1 MAIFPLEQ
9 YKFDAIYVL
18 TNGYYIEFR
27 QNGPEHQAITKTPEG
42 AVFDE
47 MGPSFSSSP
56 QVLVDEAITNLSSK
70 LGEIELSLQ
79 EIIQKQTPPPPPKNI
94 QFKIQGRVVT
104 KDGDPI
110 TRAKITP
117 NLFGFP
123 PTPPSLPNNNSP
135 LVGETP
141 NLLPEVF
148 IVPPINVDDAGY
160 FTYQYEGGVEIDFGA
175 SFISIEADAFFPKTV
190 GPTLV
195 KTGEQTLTKRSQAAQ
210 FTGSTSVVDTQLFQQ
225 EDGNFKSIIT
235 LKNNNTGETSI
246 GEGISLNRE
255 TAKKIAR
262 SKAAQGFAQVTTNDG
277 EETLV
282 IDVYDIGR
290 ITLQPTELN
299 LEKEEALVQQ
309 QVQRIENLEIEIAGK
324 AKLPFEV
331 KLTNIFNKQKE
342 NLKRTIFPAVLA
354 IIAKFG
360 PNVVHSI
367 LNGKI
372 DPLDDKVC
380 PSKEEIELAI
390 KKRNQL
396 VRQLNNIYKVVRTI
410 SKVLRV
416 TNALLIGL
424 NIGLKIAQVLTTIP
438 TTPFTPFGLKAFYS
452 GLTEKGFKVIEKR
465 LEIAGIAVTILTIIA
480 ATVGATL
487 AAIINL
493 LNSLDFLI
501 QSCSEEIDP
510 ETGQSRIP
518 FVQINE
524 ELNNFIDPSTG
535 EPEDVIDPLTGNPYP
550 YKGFTFEIKQDT
562 SQNFQ
567 YPKRF
572 AIARNIQGIQML
584 RSESSFA
591 SNPGILIEELKFIID
606 RDNLRAD

>member
-1 MAIFPLEQ
+1 MAIFPPEQ

-18 TNGYYIEFR
+18 NNGYYIEFK

-42 AVFDE
+42 AVFSEGDS
-47 MGPSFSSSP
+47 SFASP
-56 QVLVDEAITNLSSK
+56 PNILVEEAIVNLSST
-70 LGEIELSLQ
+70 LGDIDVSIQ

-94 QFKIQGRVVT
+94 QFKIQGRIVN

-123 PTPPSLPNNNSP
+123 PQPPSLPNANSP

-160 FTYQYEGGVEIDFGA
+160 FTYHYEGGVEIDFGT
-175 SFISIEADAFFPKTV
+175 SFVSIEADAFFPKTI
-190 GPTLV
+190 GPTLT
-195 KTGEQTLTKRSQAAQ
+195 KTGEETLTRGSKAAP

-225 EDGNFKSIIT
+225 ENGNYRSTIT
-235 LKNNNTGETSI
+235 LKNNSTGETST
-246 GEGISLNRE
+246 GEGISPNRE
-255 TAKKIAR
+255 IAKKIAR
-262 SKAAQGFAQVTTNDG
+262 SKAEQGFAQVNDD
-277 EETLV
+277 EETLIV
-282 IDVYDIGR
+282 DIYDIGR

-299 LEKEEALVQQ
+299 LEKEEAVIQQ

-324 AKLPFEV
+324 INLPFEV

-342 NLKRTIFPAVLA
+342 NLKRTLFPAILV

-360 PNVVHSI
+360 PNIVHSI
-367 LNGKI
+367 LSGKI
-372 DPLDDKVC
+372 KPLDDKVC
-380 PSKEEIELAI
+380 PPKEEIELAI
-390 KKRNQL
+390 RKRNEL
-396 VRQLNNIYKVVRTI
+396 VRQLNNIYKTVRTVA
-410 SKVLRV
+410 KVLNV
-416 TNALLIGL
+416 TNALI
-424 NIGLKIAQVLTTIP
+424 IGLKIGLKLGQILTAIP
-438 TTPFTPFGLKAFYS
+438 TTPFTPFGLKPFYS
-452 GLTEKGFKVIEKR
+452 GLTESTFKTIEKR
-465 LEIAGIAVTILTIIA
+465 LEIAGIAVTILTIVA
-480 ATVGATL
+480 ATIGATL

-501 QSCSEEIDP
+501 QECSEEIDP
-510 ETGQSRIP
+510 ETGQPKIP
-518 FVQINE
+518 FIQIND